1 VVAHAIVLISAKGDA
16 LQVQIARAL
25 TGGTGGTYNTT
36 ATGGNLTT
44 RLAALAQDIVADYD
58 RTSSQY
64 RLEYATESGQPAA
77 DLKVSLLRDGVK
89 MRMSRAGRIRD

>member
-1 VVAHAIVLISAKGDA
+1 LISPKGDA
-16 LQVQIARAL
+16 LQVQIAQAL

-36 ATGGNLTT
+36 ATGGNLTA
-44 RLAALAQDIVADYD
+44 RLATLAQDIVADYD

-64 RLEYATESGQPAA
+64 RVEFASETGQPAA
-77 DLKVSLLRDGVK
+77 DLKVSLLRDGIT